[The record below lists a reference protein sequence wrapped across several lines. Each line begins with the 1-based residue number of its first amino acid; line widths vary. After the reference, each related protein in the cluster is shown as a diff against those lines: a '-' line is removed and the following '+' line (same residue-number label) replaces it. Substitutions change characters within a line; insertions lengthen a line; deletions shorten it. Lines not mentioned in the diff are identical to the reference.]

1 MSFHTNF
8 VKKKL
13 KFDACQDA
21 KGNIY
26 YQALNQSL
34 KAGEQFTIAAN
45 DIMTPTLLGPYSIE
59 VAVVDQPSDPK
70 NSYEVHACA
79 ITVVLP

>member
-8 VKKKL
+8 VKEKL
-13 KFDACQDA
+13 KFDACQDV
-21 KGNIY
+21 KGVDLLT
-26 YQALNQSL
+26 ALNQSL

-45 DIMTPTLLGPYSIE
+45 DAMTPTLLGPYSIE
-59 VAVVDQPSDPK
+59 VAVVNQPSDPK
-70 NSYEVHACA
+70 DSYEVHACA